1 MGAALIDTYLTPHL
15 LFGMVVNMLV
25 IIKTSQTDLAYS
37 ETRIKTSAVI
47 NLSMGFSSGGK
58 TNGPS
63 RLACKTLVS
72 G

>member
-1 MGAALIDTYLTPHL
+1 
-15 LFGMVVNMLV
+15 MLV

-47 NLSMGFSSGGK
+47 NLSMGFSGGGK
-58 TNGPS
+58 TNGPP